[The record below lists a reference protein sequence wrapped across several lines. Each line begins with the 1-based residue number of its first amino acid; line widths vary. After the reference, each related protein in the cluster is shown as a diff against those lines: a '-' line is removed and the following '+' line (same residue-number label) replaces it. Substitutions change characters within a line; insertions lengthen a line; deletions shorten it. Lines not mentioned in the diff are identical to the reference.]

1 MRPTKSKSK
10 FIKVDVKVEEVDEV
24 DAIDKLELV
33 ETLRREIKIH
43 IRKWIQGVKHSL
55 SLNIFKQNMW
65 QSWGYSCLLLVKMR
79 ADITFS
85 RLP

>member
-1 MRPTKSKSK
+1 MRLTKSKSK
-10 FIKVDVKVEEVDEV
+10 FIKVDVKVEEV

-55 SLNIFKQNMW
+55 SLNIF
-65 QSWGYSCLLLVKMR
+65 
-79 ADITFS
+79 
-85 RLP
+85 

>member
-1 MRPTKSKSK
+1 MLVRLTKSKSK
-10 FIKVDVKVEEVDEV
+10 FIKVDVKVEEV

-55 SLNIFKQNMW
+55 SLNIFKQNLW
-65 QSWGYSCLLLVKMR
+65 QSWGYSCLLSVKMR